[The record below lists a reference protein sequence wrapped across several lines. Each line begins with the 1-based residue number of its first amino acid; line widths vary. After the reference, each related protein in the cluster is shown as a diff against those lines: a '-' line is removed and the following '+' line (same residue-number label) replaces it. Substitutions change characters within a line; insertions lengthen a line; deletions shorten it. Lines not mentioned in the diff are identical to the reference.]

1 LGALNKAI
9 NGLTDILIVFL
20 GGKAVMSVDLTVC
33 MLTTFI
39 AYQRRFTGRYADL
52 DRGCVSELY
61 A

>member
-1 LGALNKAI
+1 
-9 NGLTDILIVFL
+9 
-20 GGKAVMSVDLTVC
+20 MSVDLTVC